1 MDDDSSGSEYLSEE
15 EYNELAAVMDSAAA
29 TAAAAAAA
37 DAAAGQHTSS
47 STPEGVVSPSKLTA
61 SPSHSPTACPSTPIK
76 RERLDDS
83 NSEEHYHHS
92 GPLTPTTKRPRITDQ
107 SVGQLDSR
115 NSRGELL
122 VPTPST
128 PTTERTTDLQYPL
141 SPQPTPQKPKSTTA
155 LPPSVNLSPITI
167 NRAPVLCLW
176 TATVAIH
183 EGYDEK
189 AAFSIGK
196 AIMSDFANRKAQ
208 SLGMLSS
215 ADPIQ
220 DSDDDHKRKNLLT
233 IPVFGLRLAAT
244 QTSLGLRA
252 LLTRNGKVA
261 DDLDARW
268 YVRDKFG
275 ARFEDARR
283 AMAHLAAKFPPEDIG
298 RHAYRLY
305 EEFRPSG
312 AGWGGKSALD
322 LRRMVE
328 LS

>member
-29 TAAAAAAA
+29 AAA
-37 DAAAGQHTSS
+37 AAAGQHTS
-47 STPEGVVSPSKLTA
+47 PEGVVSTSKLTA
-61 SPSHSPTACPSTPIK
+61 SSSQSPIACPSTPIK

-83 NSEEHYHHS
+83 DYEGHYHHS
-92 GPLTPTTKRPRITDQ
+92 GPLTPTKRPKTDQ
-107 SVGQLDSR
+107 SVGL
-115 NSRGELL
+115 
-122 VPTPST
+122 PTPST
-128 PTTERTTDLQYPL
+128 PTTNRTTTDPQYPL

-196 AIMSDFANRKAQ
+196 AIMSDFADRKAQ

-215 ADPIQ
+215 DPIQ
-220 DSDDDHKRKNLLT
+220 DSDDKDDNKTKDSLT
-233 IPVFGLRLAAT
+233 IPVFGLRRAAT

-252 LLTRNGKVA
+252 LTRNGKVA

-305 EEFRPSG
+305 EEFRPSA

-328 LS
+328 LSPTPSR

>member
-29 TAAAAAAA
+29 AAAAAA
-37 DAAAGQHTSS
+37 GLHTSSS
-47 STPEGVVSPSKLTA
+47 STPEGVVSPPSKLTA
-61 SPSHSPTACPSTPIK
+61 SSSHSPTACPSTPIK

-83 NSEEHYHHS
+83 ESEKHDHHS
-92 GPLTPTTKRPRITDQ
+92 SWPLTPTKRPRITDQ
-107 SVGQLDSR
+107 SVGQRDSR
-115 NSRGELL
+115 NFRDELL
-122 VPTPST
+122 LLPTPST
-128 PTTERTTDLQYPL
+128 PTTKRTTDPQYPL
-141 SPQPTPQKPKSTTA
+141 SPQPTPQKPKSTA

-196 AIMSDFANRKAQ
+196 AIMSDFADRKAH
-208 SLGMLSS
+208 SLGLLSS
-215 ADPIQ
+215 SSDPIQ
-220 DSDDDHKRKNLLT
+220 DSDDDNKRKNFLT

-252 LLTRNGKVA
+252 LTRNGKVA

-305 EEFRPSG
+305 EEFRPSA

-328 LS
+328 LQ